1 MILIALDDEDSC
13 LLVDELYSL
22 FSDSELSSELD
33 YLSDFDCYSD
43 SCSSLMLSS
52 SYSGSY
58 SENIS

>member
-1 MILIALDDEDSC
+1 MILTALDNEDSC